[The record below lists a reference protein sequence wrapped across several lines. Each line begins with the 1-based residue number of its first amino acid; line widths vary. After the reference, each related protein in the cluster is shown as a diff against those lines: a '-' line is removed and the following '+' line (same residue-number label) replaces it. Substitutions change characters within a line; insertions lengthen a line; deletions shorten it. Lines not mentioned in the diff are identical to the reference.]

1 MMSTD
6 PDQNLYALPEH
17 FINVA
22 SDYHA
27 EPLFQFQSSAHVQW
41 LNTIILDVL
50 DLKRD
55 HILTDVGCG
64 SGIDSLLFLNKMN
77 NDIKIIGCDAS
88 SSTIEIFKSEIRKR
102 NLINIVQTFCT
113 NAVTFSQQKQLP
125 AYNRL
130 LLKHCVHLLSHN
142 ERLLAFKGFRQHSD
156 DNKFIIV
163 TRTPKEIFPL
173 DKSTN
178 ELRMSI
184 LPSIDNYVQELE
196 MSGFK
201 KYLVSYIS

>member
-1 MMSTD
+1 MLHPIIMQTAVS
-6 PDQNLYALPEH
+6 
-17 FINVA
+17 V
-22 SDYHA
+22 S
-27 EPLFQFQSSAHVQW
+27 HVQW

-201 KYLVSYIS
+201 KYLVSYISVYIR